1 MLKILHI
8 FSLIAWLLLF
18 AGTTYAV
25 QLPAPD
31 VLEQQTGLRRET
43 ITVVEPHMSTN
54 DKPVVISYVGLPMT
68 SLLTYW
74 FGESWKAADTEV
86 VFFTGDGY
94 RSVISSSKLIKYNA
108 FLAFGRSDGG
118 AFVVDNPDQNE
129 RNVPIGPYYLI
140 WDNQGVTEL
149 LKQGVS
155 GWPYQVTRI
164 KLHSAASE
172 SQALLPP
179 NPDSDVVQGHHHTR
193 EHCLTCHH
201 IKGRGAAK
209 YQEDLIKA
217 ACRWTDADLKTW
229 IGEPA
234 RMREGTAMPPLNNL
248 LPSDERRMIIE
259 QIVRH
264 LRSIK
269 SSDSGLCAGDVKR
282 H

>member
-1 MLKILHI
+1 MLKLFHNL
-8 FSLIAWLLLF
+8 SLVTWLFLL
-18 AGTTYAV
+18 AGTALAV
-25 QLPAPD
+25 QLPTPN
-31 VLEQQTGLRRET
+31 VLEQQTGLHRET
-43 ITVVEPHMSTN
+43 ITVIEPHMSTPG
-54 DKPVVISYVGLPMT
+54 KPVVISYEG
-68 SLLTYW
+68 LLTYW
-74 FGESWKAADTEV
+74 FGESWKAGDSEV
-86 VFFTGDGY
+86 VFFTSDGY
-94 RSVISSSKLIKYNA
+94 RSVISSSKLKNFRA
-108 FLAFGRSDGG
+108 FLAFGRSDGS
-118 AFVVDNPDQNE
+118 AFVLDNPDQNE

-179 NPDSDVVQGHHHTR
+179 NPDSDVVQGHNHTR

-201 IKGRGAAK
+201 IKGRGAQK

-234 RMREGTAMPPLNNL
+234 RIRPGTAMPPLNNL
-248 LPSDERRMIIE
+248 LPADERRRIIE
-259 QIVRH
+259 QIVLH

-269 SSDSGLCAGDVKR
+269 NSDSGLCAGDEKR